1 MEAPLQWHRRQAI
14 VLASQLPDNTADA
27 LMVLQALQEL
37 VESFLVAHD
46 ISLEPERS
54 SLGANVLPFTG

>member
-1 MEAPLQWHRRQAI
+1 MQLEMPLNWHRRQAI

-27 LMVLQALQEL
+27 VLVIQALKDL
-37 VESFLVAHD
+37 VDGYLVAN
-46 ISLEPERS
+46 ERPQG